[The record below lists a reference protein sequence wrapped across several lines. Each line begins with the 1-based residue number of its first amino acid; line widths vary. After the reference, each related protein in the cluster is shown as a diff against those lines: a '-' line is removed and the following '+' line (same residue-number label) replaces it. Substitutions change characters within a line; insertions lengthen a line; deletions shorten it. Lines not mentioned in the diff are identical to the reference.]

1 MNTPKRIKYKGIEY
15 KLVESKALKE
25 AHISDDDIEVV
36 AMIASDA
43 EESAHELVDK
53 LDRLLREAYAL
64 CDDNVVIDEVEDAI
78 TAIEELEQFLSNEA
92 WVRYLPDDDDDY
104 DESLH
109 TRKSSGIKESR
120 HNRKSR

>member
-43 EESAHELVDK
+43 EESAHALVDK
-53 LDRLLREAYAL
+53 LDRLLIEAYKL
-64 CDDNVVIDEVEDAI
+64 CDDSVVIDEVEDAI
-78 TAIEELEQFLSNEA
+78 IAIEELEQFLSNEA
-92 WVRYLPDDDDDY
+92 WVRYLPDDDDD